1 MKSKNLLVNKEKT
14 EYTTVKRGSKE
25 EEREWRNV
33 IKLSSKL
40 GDQEDIRKRKKLA
53 TIAPAK
59 NDAIWKKNWKTK
71 LKTRIRLYET
81 LVKRVL
87 LYNCGTGGMSKDDQ
101 RKLNSFHRR
110 QLRKV
115 IGIE

>member
-14 EYTTVKRGSKE
+14 EYTTVKRGLKE

-40 GDQEDIRKRKKLA
+40 DDQEDNRRRKKLA

-87 LYNCGTGGMSKDDQ
+87 LYNCGTRGMSKDD
-101 RKLNSFHRR
+101 
-110 QLRKV
+110 
-115 IGIE
+115 